1 MDATHFQDGITRVGR
16 DDKEWKEL
24 SFTFPLL
31 SDFRPNMALI
41 QKINELLQIKL
52 TFYQSKNDSNS
63 IGYSY
68 FEIYDDDYIG
78 GLTCNRTDL
87 GSTELRKTSFHKLVC
102 AIMDYYLHKPE
113 EFTKFTS
120 NN

>member
-1 MDATHFQDGITRVGR
+1 MIVHGTKVQIFYRI
-16 DDKEWKEL
+16 KEFSPW
-24 SFTFPLL
+24 FIGW
-31 SDFRPNMALI
+31 A
-41 QKINELLQIKL
+41 KINELLQIKL

-78 GLTCNRTDL
+78 GLACNRTDL

>member
-1 MDATHFQDGITRVGR
+1 MNCY
-16 DDKEWKEL
+16 K
-24 SFTFPLL
+24 
-31 SDFRPNMALI
+31 
-41 QKINELLQIKL
+41 IKL
-52 TFYQSKNDSNS
+52 TFYQSKNEFCDS
-63 IGYSY
+63 IPYIY
-68 FEIYDDDYIG
+68 FEIYDDDIG
-78 GLTCNRTDL
+78 KLACNRTDL

>member
-52 TFYQSKNDSNS
+52 TFYQSKM
-63 IGYSY
+63 IL
-68 FEIYDDDYIG
+68 I
-78 GLTCNRTDL
+78 R
-87 GSTELRKTSFHKLVC
+87 
-102 AIMDYYLHKPE
+102 
-113 EFTKFTS
+113 
-120 NN
+120 